1 MADLTGFDA
10 EKVEPRQ
17 EYEPLPAGKYQVV
30 ITDSEMKE
38 TKAGDGEYL
47 QLTFEVL
54 EGDYK
59 GRKLWARLNLVNP
72 NETAV
77 QIARAELSGVCRAL
91 GILRPRDSV
100 ELHNLPLLITVRTR
114 KRRDDNE
121 LENVIGK
128 YEKID
133 VLRAQPQQAVN
144 STPPWR
150 RSS

>member
-10 EKVEPRQ
+10 EKVELRQ

-30 ITDSEMKE
+30 ITDSEMKQ

-91 GILRPRDSV
+91 GIPRPRDSV

-114 KRRDDNE
+114 KRRDDGE

-133 VLRAQPQQAVN
+133 ALRTQPQQAVN

-150 RSS
+150 R